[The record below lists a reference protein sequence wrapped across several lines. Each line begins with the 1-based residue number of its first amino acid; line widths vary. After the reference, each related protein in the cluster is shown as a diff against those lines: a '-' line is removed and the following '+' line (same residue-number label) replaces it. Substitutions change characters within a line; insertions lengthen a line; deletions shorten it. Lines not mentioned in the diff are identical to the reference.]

1 MWDLLLLYVR
11 VKFET
16 AHCQPVISVT
26 RNKSDKSEFIPEHKL
41 NVNAF
46 GKNCHE
52 TSISRIL
59 CPCFDQLVFVIAWP
73 SLLLRN
79 RWPSSNE
86 HHRNAVLSFRKSY
99 LKQNHIVSTS
109 SFLLQ
114 FLSFE
119 VNFGLVE
126 FKSVGPLAMKGESIW
141 SILMLFAKYCLP
153 GLSHILLLVQ
163 HIFLYMSG
171 TGESC
176 FCKCLYAGLFVSIL
190 YYHRIYVAWS
200 V

>member
-1 MWDLLLLYVR
+1 MLSEKTVTKRPSPEY
-11 VKFET
+11 F
-16 AHCQPVISVT
+16 APVLT
-26 RNKSDKSEFIPEHKL
+26 N
-41 NVNAF
+41 
-46 GKNCHE
+46 
-52 TSISRIL
+52 L
-59 CPCFDQLVFVIAWP
+59 CFWRPDQLVFMISWP
-73 SLLLRN
+73 SQLPRN